1 MKLAKVLL
9 LILLKGI
16 FAFTS
21 DKFTA
26 AYSSSTYFLTLE
38 DKYLTGFVVEQFES
52 PSLLSC
58 SHSCLRTSWCSSTNF
73 KEYSMMEAGKCE
85 LNSHEVLD
93 VDKGSHFQDRRGS
106 RFSLL
111 RKVY

>member
-16 FAFTS
+16 FVFTS

-93 VDKGSHFQDRRGS
+93 VGKGSHFQDRQGS

-111 RKVY
+111 RKVN